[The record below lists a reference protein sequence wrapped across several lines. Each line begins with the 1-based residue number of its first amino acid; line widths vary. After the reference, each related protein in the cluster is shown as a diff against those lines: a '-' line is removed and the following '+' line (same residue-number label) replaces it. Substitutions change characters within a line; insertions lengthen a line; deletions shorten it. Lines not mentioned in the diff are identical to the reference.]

1 MLKILFTPESVLLS
15 NTFRYILRPY
25 NSTLRFC
32 ADFRWK
38 IFLAVVG
45 ISCREK
51 KIIKWQEAWMSGRY
65 FNTSEDVKPFYSLSV
80 WISFTKAVG
89 TALTETLAAQQIPQK
104 SELRL

>member
-1 MLKILFTPESVLLS
+1 
-15 NTFRYILRPY
+15 
-25 NSTLRFC
+25 
-32 ADFRWK
+32 
-38 IFLAVVG
+38 
-45 ISCREK
+45 
-51 KIIKWQEAWMSGRY
+51 MSGRY